1 MALRAKANHYLEEL
15 ESCELA
21 VPPPRN
27 TKPIPVEVK
36 VSQAIRKSHRIFQLK
51 PITLHLSAREEIQW
65 KAVDGDL
72 EVRLNAHD
80 SPFSGYSFRTG
91 KGGSCFSGVPL
102 ESKIKKTAY
111 KYTVVVAT
119 CEGKFIG
126 QGEVFLKTRP
136 KLKLTE

>member
-1 MALRAKANHYLEEL
+1 MALRAKANQYLEEIKYA
-15 ESCELA
+15 ELP
-21 VPPPRN
+21 VPPPRD
-27 TKPIPVEVK
+27 TKPVAVEVK
-36 VSQAIRKSHRIFQLK
+36 VSQAIRKSHKIFHLK

-80 SPFSGYSFRTG
+80 SPFCGYSFRTG

-102 ESKIKKTAY
+102 TSKIKKTAY

-126 QGEVFLKTRP
+126 QGEVLLKSRP
-136 KLKLTE
+136 KLKLAV